1 MSSRPVHPVRIANGN
16 VIASN
21 LYRAS
26 VDAAGSAYSA
36 KMILSPPL
44 KGLPVIRLQ
53 RPVMTSSCVASIGVL
68 VLLIASS
75 NVRAQPA
82 KGKPKILKAPSS
94 TEVKQIDMRLQ
105 KLQDNFESESK
116 AIIDGYERS
125 GQFDRAKF
133 LLEVLLK
140 LDPNNEDFKKK
151 VTELEDQLL
160 KTTEF
165 DLKFDAGSDW
175 TPVGTVQKDKLI
187 RVEASGDY
195 KLILSPATLSA
206 DGFPSENVMQ
216 DLVSRVPTGALM
228 GMIVTEENQKEKQPP
243 EPFAIKAKLEFTPKK
258 EGVLFLKVNVPPGSK
273 CVGDLKLKL
282 SGMTRPS

>member
-1 MSSRPVHPVRIANGN
+1 MSSRPVHPVRIANRN

-21 LYRAS
+21 LCRAS
-26 VDAAGSAYSA
+26 VDAAGSAHSA
-36 KMILSPPL
+36 SMILSPPL

-53 RPVMTSSCVASIGVL
+53 RPIMISSCVASIGVFI
-68 VLLIASS
+68 LLIAGST
-75 NVRAQPA
+75 VRAQPA

-94 TEVKQIDMRLQ
+94 NEVKQIDMRLQ

-165 DLKFDAGSDW
+165 DFKLDAGSDW

-206 DGFPSENVMQ
+206 DGFPSENIMQ